1 MSRMLN
7 AVKILFSGKEILD
20 KQLCLF
26 SVCGLFG
33 LIAGYLAL
41 WQENYIEL
49 TLLQKLMFLSAVAVY
64 ALFVV
69 GYEVLFLQKR
79 ELPDFDMEIF
89 RVATKK
95 IPLIVFGV
103 SFIFNLLSVFSK
115 YEYFSTCASIV
126 VGIPLT
132 MVLAGFSYEFSGDK
146 VIDVFKNIKIKDYL
160 LLLLKRIWVVIVSY
174 LLVFGV
180 VFVISVIFGVI
191 IGFHLLKGDV
201 SALAFWISSHQQ
213 VITKLSAFLMS
224 ILLSYSMFLGTL
236 AWDYEL
242 IKTYEDNIN
251 KD

>member
-7 AVKILFSGKEILD
+7 AVKILFSGKGVLD

-49 TLLQKLMFLSAVAVY
+49 TLLQKLMFMSAVAIYV
-64 ALFVV
+64 LFVV

-79 ELPDFDMEIF
+79 ELPNFDMDIF
-89 RVATKK
+89 KVATKK
-95 IPLIVFGV
+95 ILLIVFGV

-115 YEYFSTCASIV
+115 YTYFSTCASIV
-126 VGIPLT
+126 LGIPLT
-132 MVLAGFSYEFSGDK
+132 MILAGFSYEFSVDK
-146 VIDVFKNIKIKDYL
+146 VIDVFKNIKLKDYL
-160 LLLLKRIWVVIVSY
+160 LLLLKRIWVVIASY
-174 LLVFGV
+174 LLTFVV
-180 VFVISVIFGVI
+180 VFLISIFFGI
-191 IGFHLLKGDV
+191 FIGFHLKGDM
-201 SALAFWISSHQQ
+201 SSWAFWISSHQQ
-213 VITKLSAFLMS
+213 VIAKLAAFLMS

-242 IKTYEDNIN
+242 IKTYEDNIKN
-251 KD
+251 D

>member
-7 AVKILFSGKEILD
+7 AVKILFSGKGVLD

-126 VGIPLT
+126 VRIPLT

-174 LLVFGV
+174 LLTFVV
-180 VFVISVIFGVI
+180 VFLISGFFGII
-191 IGFHLLKGDV
+191 IGFHLKGDV

-213 VITKLSAFLMS
+213 VIAKLAAFLMS

-236 AWDYEL
+236 TWDYEL